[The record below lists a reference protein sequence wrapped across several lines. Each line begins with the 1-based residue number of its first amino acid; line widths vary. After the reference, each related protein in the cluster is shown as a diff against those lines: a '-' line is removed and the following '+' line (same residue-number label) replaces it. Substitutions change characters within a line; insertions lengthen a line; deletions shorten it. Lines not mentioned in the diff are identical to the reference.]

1 MNNLILYGFVA
12 LGGAT
17 GAVLRTIISQA
28 AITLL
33 GKGFPFGT
41 LIVNVLGSFIMGVL
55 FALLD
60 DNLIAD
66 TPWRQLIGLGFLGAL
81 TTFSTFSMD
90 TLLLLQEGEWLKA
103 TLNVSLNVG
112 LCIFVA
118 YLGMRLVFRA

>member
-12 LGGAT
+12 LGGAS
-17 GAVLRTIISQA
+17 GAVLRTMISQV

-41 LIVNVLGSFIMGVL
+41 LIVNVLGSFIMGIL

-103 TLNVSLNVG
+103 ALNVSLNVG

>member
-1 MNNLILYGFVA
+1 MNNLALYGFVA

-17 GAVLRTIISQA
+17 GAVLRTFIAQTA
-28 AITLL
+28 TAVL
-33 GKGFPFGT
+33 GKGFPYGT
-41 LIVNVLGSFIMGVL
+41 LIVNIIGSLLMGVL

-60 DNLIAD
+60 DNIIAE

-90 TLLLLQEGEWLKA
+90 SLLLLQDGNWLKA
-103 TLNVSLNVG
+103 GLNVSLNVFV
-112 LCIFVA
+112 CIFVA